1 VGALEVVLLLDE
13 LVDAVAQLCVVRVA
27 RLDAPA
33 IGKIF
38 EQWNTLAGAY
48 GTLRLKWRAPPRR
61 DGD

>member
-1 VGALEVVLLLDE
+1 
-13 LVDAVAQLCVVRVA
+13 VAQLCVVRVA